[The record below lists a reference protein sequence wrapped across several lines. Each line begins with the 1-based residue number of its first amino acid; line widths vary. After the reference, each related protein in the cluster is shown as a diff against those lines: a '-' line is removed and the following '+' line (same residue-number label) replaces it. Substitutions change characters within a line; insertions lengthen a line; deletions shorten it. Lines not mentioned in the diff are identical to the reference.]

1 MQYIGFTGDKESGKS
16 TLAMATKEIY
26 PGTSHVEIS
35 DIVTEVAND
44 MRKLY
49 VPVPGNDVYQANHWL
64 TELPG
69 ILYDRLRL
77 ETTHEDFAFDQSD
90 VDEHPADYETLL
102 TYTRHIS
109 EDPSFLEVPITHEN
123 KLAHRAILQ
132 ALGGAVV
139 AVKPDAWFEEG
150 FKRINQA
157 RNSLTTLGLI
167 STVAFPSDA
176 DYVRERGGF
185 IVKVIRP
192 IKDSGL
198 DPQTDPTDRERS
210 LIIEDITVLNNG
222 SYAQLIEAGKY
233 VVSLVQHK
241 EIPSTIVC
249 SEL

>member
-1 MQYIGFTGDKESGKS
+1 MQYIGFTGEKQSGKS
-16 TLAMATKEIY
+16 TLAMATKEVY
-26 PGTSHVEIS
+26 PGTTHVEIS

-49 VPVPGNDVYQANHWL
+49 VPVTGNEIYQANHWL

-69 ILYDRLRL
+69 ILRERLKT

-90 VDEHPADYETLL
+90 VDERPADYMSLL
-102 TYTRHIS
+102 TYTRQIN
-109 EDPSFLEVPITHEN
+109 EDPSFKEVLITPEN

-139 AVKPDAWFEEG
+139 AVKPNAWFEEG
-150 FKRINQA
+150 FKRINRE

-167 STVAFPSDA
+167 STVAYPSDA
-176 DYVRERGGF
+176 DYVRERGGI

-192 IKDSGL
+192 DQHSKLG
-198 DPQTDPTDRERS
+198 PQTDPTDRERS
-210 LIIEDITVLNNG
+210 LIVEDITVLNNG
-222 SYAQLIEAGKY
+222 SYEQLIEAGKY

-241 EIPSTIVC
+241 KVPSTIVC